1 MANLD
6 VMRLRD
12 SNIDAVTALFARY
25 GLRFTVVA
33 DDSAIPGSFWHEDE
47 AGIIG
52 LEVLGRMDTPLHSLL
67 HEGCHTICM
76 DTQRRAV
83 LHTDAEGDYAE
94 EDAVCYLQI
103 LLADFLPNFSKERM
117 WQDMD
122 TWGYTFRL
130 GSAQRWFEADAE
142 DARQWL
148 ITHDLLTSTDELIFK
163 LRA

>member
-1 MANLD
+1 MNVL
-6 VMRLRD
+6 RLRD
-12 SNIDAVTALFARY
+12 SSLEAVSALFARY
-25 GLRFTVVA
+25 GLSFTLVA
-33 DDSAIPGSFWHEDE
+33 DQTPIPGSFWHEEE
-47 AGIIG
+47 AGIVG
-52 LEVLGRMDTPLHSLL
+52 LDVLGRMDTPLHSLL

-76 DTQRRAV
+76 DAQRRTV

-130 GSAQRWFEADAE
+130 GSAQHWFEADAE
-142 DARQWL
+142 DAHQWL
-148 ITHDLLTSTDELIFK
+148 IDHGLLSSNDELIFK
-163 LRA
+163 LRD

>member
-1 MANLD
+1 MSD
-6 VMRLRD
+6 VLRLQD
-12 SNIDAVTALFARY
+12 TGVAPVAALLARY
-25 GLRFTVVA
+25 GLQLELVPAAT
-33 DDSAIPGSFWHEDE
+33 AIPGSYWHEEE

-52 LEVLGRMDTPLHSLL
+52 LKVLARLDTPLHSIL

-83 LHTDAEGDYAE
+83 LHTDAQGDYAE